1 MSVVL
6 PGFFMNTDID
16 RRELIVTMGKSLFLL
31 CASTLLQGCGGVS
44 RESLLVEKKDEP
56 GVFPNPDAQR
66 ILRLASLAPS
76 GHNTQPWTVKLVEPQ
91 RWIIGSERTR
101 WLPAVDPHNRELLLS
116 IGAFLENLVVAANHY
131 GYRMEYRLVATSPT
145 DTDLLEVLL
154 QKDTAIS
161 YQLENI
167 RMRRTVRSGYLN
179 RELRSED
186 LRQLIDGLSEWH
198 YYPAG
203 SAQER
208 YLVEATIEA
217 NRKQASRDDAQ
228 MELANWIRWS
238 NLEAERFRNGLTPE
252 SMEITGFAGWFVRTF
267 YDREKVTTES
277 FRLAGVDRVIEQV
290 RQGAGWLAVVSPDSE
305 MTHLIE
311 TGRMFER
318 LFLRVRSRSVAMH
331 PMTQVLEEQPW
342 REQVAT
348 QLGIK
353 GQVQFVLRVGYVS
366 SYPDPVSLRMPVPRF
381 IR

>member
-1 MSVVL
+1 
-6 PGFFMNTDID
+6 MNAGID
-16 RRELIVTMGKSLFLL
+16 RRELIGMMGKSLFLL
-31 CASTLLQGCGGVS
+31 CASTLLPGCGGVS
-44 RESLLVEKKDEP
+44 RESFLGEKEEEP
-56 GVFPNPDAQR
+56 GVSTNPAIQK

-76 GHNTQPWTVKLVEPQ
+76 GHNTQPWTVKLVEPP

-131 GYRMEYRLVATSPT
+131 SYRVEYRLVATNPEDS
-145 DTDLLEVLL
+145 DLLEVRL
-154 QKDTAIS
+154 QKDNAIP
-161 YQLENI
+161 YQLEQ
-167 RMRRTVRSGYLN
+167 MSLRRTIRSGYLN

-186 LRQLIDGLSEWH
+186 LRQLTDGLSEWH

-203 SAQER
+203 SAQAK
-208 YLVEATIEA
+208 YLVETTIEA
-217 NRKQASRDDAQ
+217 NRKQAFRDDAQ

-238 NLEAERFRNGLTPE
+238 NRDAERFRNGLTPE

-267 YDREKVTTES
+267 YDREKVMTEG
-277 FRLAGVDRVIEQV
+277 FRIAGVDRVIEQV
-290 RQGAGWLAVVSPDSE
+290 RQGAGWLVVVSPDSE

-311 TGRMFER
+311 TGRTFER

-342 REQVAT
+342 SEQVAT
-348 QLGIK
+348 QLGMK
-353 GQVQFVLRVGYVS
+353 GQVQFILRVGYVS

>member
-1 MSVVL
+1 MAKPSKLMSAVL

-44 RESLLVEKKDEP
+44 RERVSWWRRRTSPVSFL
-56 GVFPNPDAQR
+56 NPDAQK

-116 IGAFLENLVVAANHY
+116 IGAFLENL
-131 GYRMEYRLVATSPT
+131 GRCREPLRLPLGISTCGNKSR
-145 DTDLLEVLL
+145 
-154 QKDTAIS
+154 QIAICS
-161 YQLENI
+161 KCGSRRTQHINRISSRIYS
-167 RMRRTVRSGYLN
+167 MRRTVRSGYLN

-203 SAQER
+203 SAQAR

-238 NLEAERFRNGLTPE
+238 NC
-252 SMEITGFAGWFVRTF
+252 
-267 YDREKVTTES
+267 
-277 FRLAGVDRVIEQV
+277 
-290 RQGAGWLAVVSPDSE
+290 
-305 MTHLIE
+305 
-311 TGRMFER
+311 
-318 LFLRVRSRSVAMH
+318 RSG
-331 PMTQVLEEQPW
+331 T
-342 REQVAT
+342 
-348 QLGIK
+348 I
-353 GQVQFVLRVGYVS
+353 
-366 SYPDPVSLRMPVPRF
+366 
-381 IR
+381 

>member
-1 MSVVL
+1 
-6 PGFFMNTDID
+6 MNAGID
-16 RRELIVTMGKSLFLL
+16 RRKLISTLGKGLFLL
-31 CASTLLQGCGGVS
+31 YASTLLQGCGGVS
-44 RESLLVEKKDEP
+44 RESLLVEKDDEP
-56 GVFPNPDAQR
+56 GVSPNPAIQE

-76 GHNTQPWTVKLVEPQ
+76 GHNAQPWTVKLVEPQ

-116 IGAFLENLVVAANHY
+116 IGAFLENLLVAAHHY
-131 GYRMEYRLVATSPT
+131 GYRLEYRLVATNPEDS
-145 DTDLLEVLL
+145 DLVEVRL
-154 QKDTAIS
+154 QNDTAIP
-161 YQLENI
+161 YQIEKI

-203 SAQER
+203 SAQAK

-238 NLEAERFRNGLTPE
+238 NFEAERFRNGLTPE
-252 SMEITGFAGWFVRTF
+252 SMEITGLAGWFVRRF
-267 YDREKVTTES
+267 YDREKVMTEG

-290 RQGAGWLAVVSPDSE
+290 RQGAGWLVVVSPDSE
-305 MTHLIE
+305 MTNLIE
-311 TGRMFER
+311 TGRTFER
-318 LFLRVRSRSVAMH
+318 LFLRVRTCSIAMH
-331 PMTQVLEEQPW
+331 PMTQALEEQPW
-342 REQVAT
+342 HEQVAT

-353 GQVQFVLRVGYVS
+353 GHVQFLLRVGYVS
-366 SYPDPVSLRMPVPRF
+366 FYPDPVSLRMPVSRF